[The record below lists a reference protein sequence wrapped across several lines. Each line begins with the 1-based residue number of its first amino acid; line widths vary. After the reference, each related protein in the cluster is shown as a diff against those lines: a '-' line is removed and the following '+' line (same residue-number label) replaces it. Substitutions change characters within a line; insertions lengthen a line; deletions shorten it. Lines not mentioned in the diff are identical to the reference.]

1 MLKLYKNFYFEG
13 HEVNQ
18 PFGKKDRSVPHGAEI
33 QSGAPLVRAVMG
45 KKTRT
50 GTGRRTILQL
60 SPPGPNRSATGAAR
74 EDGVASGSE
83 GGRERD
89 QYSKRINSSVL
100 ESDAQNMELDETILR
115 QNTVWKTGLFSKL
128 VGLHLQHLTI
138 HNKNMTFVLLWYKLH
153 CLVITYTLC
162 GSGRTF

>member
-1 MLKLYKNFYFEG
+1 MFGRKKDKSLKLYKNFYFEG
-13 HEVNQ
+13 QEVNQ

-33 QSGAPLVRAVMG
+33 ESGAALLTTVMG

-83 GGRERD
+83 GPADIIQIVYRVRYTKHGARRNHF
-89 QYSKRINSSVL
+89 K
-100 ESDAQNMELDETILR
+100 T
-115 QNTVWKTGLFSKL
+115 NTVLKTGLLANVCDIWLIIIKYDNCK
-128 VGLHLQHLTI
+128 I
-138 HNKNMTFVLLWYKLH
+138 H
-153 CLVITYTLC
+153 CLIVTLC
-162 GSGRTF
+162 GSVHCF